1 MKLLTL
7 IRKLWRGTDGY
18 IVTTE
23 TIIHATLM
31 VCALVVGI
39 TALRIAVLFF
49 FLDAAEALASRE
61 SGFATTS
68 APDFITVRVFPG
80 PPFTFPDVGPIF
92 DAGER
97 PVPAP
102 ATKEDG
108 V

>member
-7 IRKLWRGTDGY
+7 IKRLWRGTDGY

-23 TIIHATLM
+23 TIIHATLT

-39 TALRIAVLFF
+39 TAVRIALLFF

-61 SGFATTS
+61 AGLTFSPPASVFV
-68 APDFITVRVFPG
+68 TVRVFPDTL
-80 PPFTFPDVGPIF
+80 TFPDVGPIL
-92 DAGER
+92 DPGER
-97 PVPAP
+97 PVPA
-102 ATKEDG
+102 AASKEDG